1 MSLPPGFLEELR
13 NRLPLARVVGRKVLW
28 DARKSNQAKG
38 DFWAPCPFH
47 QEKSASFHVDDRKGF
62 YYCFGC
68 HEKGDA
74 ISFVTRTENVSF
86 IEAVEILAREA
97 GMPMPAQDPRA
108 AEKVSRN
115 TRLAEVMEMA
125 VQHYRLQLGTKGA
138 DGARAYL
145 ARRGLSESAQ
155 KRWEIGWAGDDRHG
169 MAKALKAKGVTD
181 DLLLEAGLTGEGQG
195 GTYDRFWGRIIFP
208 IRDARGRAIALGG
221 RSLDPNARA
230 KYLNSPQ
237 TPLFDKGRNL
247 FNHGPAREA
256 AGKGAQLIVAEGYMD
271 VIALVEAGFK
281 GVVAPL
287 GTAITEDQLGLLWR
301 IADEPVLALDGDA
314 AGVRAAMRVIDLAL
328 PRLEAGKGLRFA
340 LLPGGQDPDELI
352 KAKGAAAMQAVLD
365 AAQPMVRLLW
375 QRETEGKVFDSPERK
390 AALDKALRAAIATI
404 RDPSI
409 RGHYGEEIKRLRQE
423 LWGQA
428 ARPFRPYERRLG
440 RDGRD
445 ARGRMGPVVAT
456 PSAKASPLAAAGD
469 GVRNILWDVL
479 LAGAP
484 GASPDDELRRNVFAI
499 LLVTP
504 ALIPDFAQDI
514 EGMDCPDPG
523 HAALRDGLLRHAGA
537 PDLRAALAR
546 EIGGDGVESLLRAA
560 HILAIRP
567 PGETEA
573 ARLDLAEAL
582 AKLAARRGY
591 IDAVREGE
599 DDITG
604 GQADEWLT
612 RRLGQAAAEV
622 DATRRKEAEDTREVV
637 VAPNGLSLD
646 KDEKER
652 SAQVFSG
659 IDFSRGGRGGRA

>member
-13 NRLPLARVVGRKVLW
+13 NRLPLARVVGRKVAW

-74 ISFVTRTENVSF
+74 ISFVTKTENVSF

-97 GMPMPAQDPRA
+97 GMQMPAQDPRA

-115 TRLAEVMEMA
+115 TRLAEVMELA
-125 VQHYRLQLGTKGA
+125 VQHYRLQLATKGA
-138 DGARAYL
+138 EAARAYL
-145 ARRGLSESAQ
+145 GRRGLSEAAQ

-169 MAKALKAKGVTD
+169 LTRALKAKGVTD

-195 GTYDRFWGRIIFP
+195 GGYDRFWGRIIFP

-256 AGKGAQLIVAEGYMD
+256 AGKGAPLIVAEGYMD
-271 VIALVEAGFK
+271 VIALAEAGFA
-281 GVVAPL
+281 GAVAPL
-287 GTAITEDQLGLLWR
+287 GTAITDEQLALLWR
-301 IADEPVLALDGDA
+301 IADEPILALDGDK

-328 PRLEAGKGLRFA
+328 PKLEAGKGLRFA
-340 LLPGGQDPDELI
+340 LLPEGQDPDELI
-352 KAKGAAAMQAVLD
+352 KARGAGAMQAVLD

-390 AALDKALRAAIATI
+390 AALDKALRAAIAGVK
-404 RDPSI
+404 DPSI
-409 RGHYGEEIKRLRQE
+409 RHHYGEEIKRLREE
-423 LWGQA
+423 LWGA
-428 ARPFRPYERRLG
+428 KPREFRPYERREF
-440 RDGRD
+440 
-445 ARGRMGPVVAT
+445 RGKGAKSLPAHPMASTRA
-456 PSAKASPLAAAGD
+456 SALAAGTAP
-469 GVRNILWDVL
+469 VRNILWDVL
-479 LAGAP
+479 GGDGP
-484 GASPDDELRRNVFAI
+484 GGSAEDDLRRNILAI

-504 ALIPDFAQDI
+504 ALIPDFAHEI
-514 EGMDCPDPG
+514 ETLDCPDAG
-523 HAALRDGLLRHAGA
+523 QAALRDGLLRHADA
-537 PDLRAALAR
+537 PDLREALGR
-546 EIGGDGVESLLRAA
+546 EIGTDGVERLLRAA

-567 PGETEA
+567 PGEIESS
-573 ARLDLAEAL
+573 RLDLAEAL
-582 AKLAARRGY
+582 AKLAARRGFVEA
-591 IDAVREGE
+591 IREGE
-599 DDITG
+599 DDITTG
-604 GQADEWLT
+604 HADEWLT
-612 RRLGQAAAEV
+612 RRLGQAAAGV
-622 DATRRKEAEDTREVV
+622 DTTLRKETEDTREVV
-637 VAPNGLSLD
+637 LAPNGLPMD
-646 KDEKER
+646 KDERER
-652 SAQVFSG
+652 LDRIFSG
-659 IDFSRGGRGGRA
+659 IDFSRGGRGPRA